1 MESRDSSEV
10 LISILRSTSFL
21 LEHYGYGGH
30 DPSLSE
36 VQRTLLRAI
45 GNLQP
50 EAGADAIVAKS
61 FNGHAPADKKP

>member
-1 MESRDSSEV
+1 MDDRRSSEA
-10 LISILRSTSFL
+10 LISILRSTSYL
-21 LEHYGYGGH
+21 LEHYGYAGH

>member
-1 MESRDSSEV
+1 VESRNSSEV

-30 DPSLSE
+30 DPSLGE
-36 VQRTLLRAI
+36 LQRSLLRAI

-50 EAGADAIVAKS
+50 EAPTDEIAAKRL
-61 FNGHAPADKKP
+61 NGHAPSDGKP

>member
-30 DPSLSE
+30 DPSLGE
-36 VQRTLLRAI
+36 LQRTLVRAI

-50 EAGADAIVAKS
+50 ATPADDIAAKS
-61 FNGHAPADKKP
+61 FNGHAPSDKKQ

>member
-1 MESRDSSEV
+1 
-10 LISILRSTSFL
+10 

>member
-1 MESRDSSEV
+1 MESRNSSEV

-36 VQRTLLRAI
+36 LQRSLLRAI

-50 EAGADAIVAKS
+50 ADEIAAKR
-61 FNGHAPADKKP
+61 FNGHAPSDKRP